1 MRLRQE
7 TNTKMLEVIRVAVET
22 ITNCDVVIRTR
33 QKDFVQAR
41 SIFYR
46 FARDNKQT
54 LQAIGK
60 FLERDHATVMHSLKN
75 FEHEVKFDPDFRSK
89 YNAVKDI
96 IGNLDVKECENATE
110 TLLEAYEL
118 RNANLIEENAQLR
131 DNIARLMTQ
140 DTIDKLLVGIPED
153 RIQYFIDNQLKSFVN
168 IEQAIIRREAD
179 KRQADIED
187 KNEFKRLAMH
197 EEGGKTTDGLK
208 YYYASI

>member
-22 ITNCDVVIRTR
+22 VTNCDVVIRTR

-54 LQAIGK
+54 LQVIGK
-60 FLERDHATVMHSLKN
+60 FLERGHATVIHSLKN

-96 IGNLDVKECENATE
+96 LGNLDVKECEDATE
-110 TLLEAYEL
+110 TLLDAYEL
-118 RNANLIEENAQLR
+118 RNTNLIEENAQLR
-131 DNIARLMTQ
+131 ANVSRLMTQ

-179 KRQADIED
+179 KRQADIKD
-187 KNEFKRLAMH
+187 KSEFKRLAMH
-197 EEGGKTTDGLK
+197 EEGGKTTDGKK

>member
-33 QKDFVQAR
+33 QKEYVQAR

-96 IGNLDVKECENATE
+96 LGNLDVKECEDATE

-131 DNIARLMTQ
+131 TNISRLMTQ

-179 KRQADIED
+179 KREADI
-187 KNEFKRLAMH
+187 KAKSEFKRLAMH
-197 EEGGKTTDGLK
+197 EEGGKTTDGKK

>member
-33 QKDFVQAR
+33 QKEYVQAR

-96 IGNLDVKECENATE
+96 LGNLDVKECEDATE

-131 DNIARLMTQ
+131 TNISRLMTQ

-168 IEQAIIRREAD
+168 IEQAIIRRDAD
-179 KRQADIED
+179 KREADI
-187 KNEFKRLAMH
+187 NGRSGNA
-197 EEGGKTTDGLK
+197 
-208 YYYASI
+208 